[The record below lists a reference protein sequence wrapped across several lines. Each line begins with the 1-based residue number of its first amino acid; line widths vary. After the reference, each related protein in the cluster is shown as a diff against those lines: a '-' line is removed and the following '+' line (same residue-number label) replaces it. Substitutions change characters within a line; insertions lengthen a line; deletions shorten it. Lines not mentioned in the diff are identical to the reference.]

1 MADFL
6 PFPKEL
12 VMKTIKHI
20 GLLIGLQHLL
30 HFRWLVSRIL
40 PNTVISL
47 KRLLQIVAGAW
58 VLVGLFTYFS
68 CYALFLVLQNNW
80 ITVSLDLA
88 AKMEF
93 LFCLLFFSYLLTHS
107 FQEVYIR
114 AFSSQDYFL
123 LRTRGQSPF
132 AVQFAKLV
140 DAFFLEVLLYGIP
153 FQAGIIIAIIQAAG
167 SYSPILW
174 ILLFW
179 AIVLFALLCKM
190 SLMVLLFAVN
200 KPSFRI
206 GSFSTRVIFFLF
218 QLFIGAGISYAI
230 IRYLNNRQFFSHWMQ
245 AFMEWKWD
253 NGFLITGYV
262 WVVLASLLLMPA
274 VIAPVYVCNKSW
286 DISRWN
292 KEEQGKETN
301 KRSFLT
307 RFFMSPGIRS
317 KTLNLIMKDLLLTT
331 RGETISWE
339 FIKKVWFS
347 SSCML
352 GGFAAFSYHLT
363 GKEQLSQGVL
373 LLLVIIS
380 QMILAAL
387 ATIAAG
393 KVTSLDT
400 ERNWI
405 ILHFVRLENPYFL
418 YRAKAILHF
427 FFVFPIVCIHTF
439 IILLFIPVSPLGSV
453 YVLASAFCISLTLT
467 LSFIVGSVCF
477 PNFGWENKDQINTS
491 LLGSISE
498 SVLFLFYDFI
508 NISFVGVKAALL
520 YAEKISEQDF
530 LISSL
535 QCLLLTTAV
544 WNVLLILILR
554 TPVWKGWKIK

>member
-1 MADFL
+1 
-6 PFPKEL
+6 
-12 VMKTIKHI
+12 
-20 GLLIGLQHLL
+20 
-30 HFRWLVSRIL
+30 
-40 PNTVISL
+40 
-47 KRLLQIVAGAW
+47 
-58 VLVGLFTYFS
+58 
-68 CYALFLVLQNNW
+68 
-80 ITVSLDLA
+80 
-88 AKMEF
+88 MEF

-262 WVVLASLLLMPA
+262 WLVIASLLLMPA
-274 VIAPVYVCNKSW
+274 VIAPVYICNKSW

-292 KEEQGKETN
+292 EEEQRKETN

-317 KTLNLIMKDLLLTT
+317 KTLNLITKDLLLTT

-363 GKEQLSQGVL
+363 GKEHLSQGIL
-373 LLLVIIS
+373 FLLVIIS
-380 QMILAAL
+380 QMVLAAL

-405 ILHFVRLENPYFL
+405 VLHFVRLENPYFL

-427 FFVFPIVCIHTF
+427 FFVFPIVCIHSF

-491 LLGSISE
+491 LLGSITQ
-498 SVLFLFYDFI
+498 SVPIVFYNII
-508 NISFVGVKAALL
+508 NVSFVGAMAAFL
-520 YAEKISEQDF
+520 YVEKISEQDF

>member
-1 MADFL
+1 
-6 PFPKEL
+6 
-12 VMKTIKHI
+12 
-20 GLLIGLQHLL
+20 
-30 HFRWLVSRIL
+30 
-40 PNTVISL
+40 
-47 KRLLQIVAGAW
+47 
-58 VLVGLFTYFS
+58 
-68 CYALFLVLQNNW
+68 
-80 ITVSLDLA
+80 
-88 AKMEF
+88 
-93 LFCLLFFSYLLTHS
+93 
-107 FQEVYIR
+107 
-114 AFSSQDYFL
+114 
-123 LRTRGQSPF
+123 
-132 AVQFAKLV
+132 
-140 DAFFLEVLLYGIP
+140 
-153 FQAGIIIAIIQAAG
+153 
-167 SYSPILW
+167 
-174 ILLFW
+174 
-179 AIVLFALLCKM
+179 
-190 SLMVLLFAVN
+190 
-200 KPSFRI
+200 
-206 GSFSTRVIFFLF
+206 
-218 QLFIGAGISYAI
+218 
-230 IRYLNNRQFFSHWMQ
+230 
-245 AFMEWKWD
+245 MEWKWD

-427 FFVFPIVCIHTF
+427 FSYSRSYVF
-439 IILLFIPVSPLGSV
+439 ILSSSYYLYRFPPGFGICTGKRVLYQLNLDFKLYSGKRLFS
-453 YVLASAFCISLTLT
+453 
-467 LSFIVGSVCF
+467 
-477 PNFGWENKDQINTS
+477 
-491 LLGSISE
+491 
-498 SVLFLFYDFI
+498 
-508 NISFVGVKAALL
+508 
-520 YAEKISEQDF
+520 
-530 LISSL
+530 
-535 QCLLLTTAV
+535 
-544 WNVLLILILR
+544 
-554 TPVWKGWKIK
+554 